1 VLGEIVSTLG
11 GEVGK
16 HQAADLIV
24 GLDSPDDAAVMKID
38 DDKALVFTADF
49 FAPVVD
55 DAYSYGSV
63 AAANALSDIYAMG
76 AVPQMALNLVA
87 WPEEMDL
94 SVIRDVLK
102 GGLDKVMESGAFL
115 AGGHTVK
122 DAEPKFGL
130 AVTGVVHPDRILRK
144 GGAQIGD
151 LIVLT
156 KPLGS
161 GVITTAL
168 KESRVREVHLEA
180 CVKVMSKLNSSGM
193 LGATAI
199 YPHVHAA
206 TDVTGYGLVGHL
218 HEMAIGAE
226 CAINIQS
233 DNLPWI
239 SGSHEYSKAG
249 LFSDGAVANKEYYG
263 EFVTY
268 AKELAGWKVK
278 LLFDPQT
285 SGGLLMSVQPDS
297 ALDLLDA
304 IVDNGGDDSYI
315 VGEVVVGQSGNIIVE

>member
-1 VLGEIVSTLG
+1 MLGEIVNTLG
-11 GEVGK
+11 GEVRK
-16 HQAADLIV
+16 YRDTNLIV
-24 GLDSPDDAAVMKID
+24 GLDSPDDAAIMKID

-76 AVPQMALNLVA
+76 AVPQMALNLVG
-87 WPEEMDL
+87 WPEEMDP

-102 GGLDKVMESGAFL
+102 GGLDKVMESGAFI

-122 DAEPKFGL
+122 DAEPKYGL
-130 AVTGVVHPDRILRK
+130 AVTGIVNPDRILRK
-144 GGAQIGD
+144 GGAQVGD
-151 LIVLT
+151 LIVLS

-161 GVITTAL
+161 GVITTAV
-168 KESRVREVHLEA
+168 KESRVRDVHLEA
-180 CVKVMSKLNSSGM
+180 CVSVMSKLNSSGM
-193 LGATAI
+193 LGANAM

-218 HEMAIGAE
+218 HEMAIGAR
-226 CAINIQS
+226 CAIKIQY

-239 SGSHEYSKAG
+239 SGSHEYAKAG
-249 LFSDGAVANKEYYG
+249 LFSGGAVANKEYYG

-268 AKELAGWKVK
+268 AKELADWKVK

-285 SGGLLMSVQPDS
+285 SGGLLMSVQSDS

-304 IVDNGGDDSYI
+304 IVDNGGDDSCI
-315 VGEVVVGQSGNIIVE
+315 VGEVVVGESGNIIVD

>member
-1 VLGEIVSTLG
+1 MLGEIVNTLG
-11 GEVGK
+11 EEIGTY
-16 HQAADLIV
+16 QDSDLIV

-55 DAYSYGSV
+55 NAYSYGSV

-76 AVPQMALNLVA
+76 AMPQMALNLVA
-87 WPEEMDL
+87 WPEEMDP

-102 GGLDKVMESGAFL
+102 GGLDKVMESGAYL

-130 AVTGVVHPDRILRK
+130 AVTGVVHPDKILRK
-144 GGAQIGD
+144 NGARVGD

-168 KESRVREVHLEA
+168 KESRVKDAHLEA
-180 CVKVMSKLNSSGM
+180 CVNVMSKLNYSGM
-193 LGATAI
+193 LGATAM

-206 TDVTGYGLVGHL
+206 TDVTGYGLVGHSY
-218 HEMAIGAE
+218 EMAVGAG
-226 CAINIQS
+226 CAIKIQS

-239 SGSHEYSKAG
+239 SGSDEYAKAG
-249 LFSDGAVANKEYYG
+249 LFSGGAMANKQYYG

-268 AKELAGWKVK
+268 TKELVDWKVNM
-278 LLFDPQT
+278 LFDPQT
-285 SGGLLMSVQPDS
+285 SGGLLMCVQPDS
-297 ALDLLDA
+297 AIDLLDA
-304 IVDNGGDDSYI
+304 LVKNGGDDGCI
-315 VGEVVVGQSGNIIVE
+315 IGEVIAGESGNIVVD

>member
-1 VLGEIVSTLG
+1 LGKEA
-11 GEVGK
+11 GK
-16 HQAADLIV
+16 YHNADLIV

-76 AVPQMALNLVA
+76 AMPQMALNLVA
-87 WPEEMDL
+87 WPEEMDRG
-94 SVIRDVLK
+94 VIRDVLK
-102 GGLDKVMESGAFL
+102 GGLDKVIESGAFL

-130 AVTGVVHPDRILRK
+130 AVTGIVHPDKILRK
-144 GGAQIGD
+144 DRAQVGD

-161 GVITTAL
+161 GVITTAV
-168 KESRVREVHLEA
+168 KESKVKDVHLEA
-180 CVKVMSKLNSSGM
+180 CINVMSKLNYSGA
-193 LGATAI
+193 LGAAAI

-206 TDVTGYGLVGHL
+206 TDVTGYGLIGHG
-218 HEMAIGAE
+218 HEMAVGAG
-226 CAINIQS
+226 CAIKIQS
-233 DNLPWI
+233 DKLPWI
-239 SGSHEYSKAG
+239 SGSHEYAKAG
-249 LFSDGAVANKEYYG
+249 LFSGGAIANKQYYG
-263 EFVTY
+263 GFVTY
-268 AKELAGWKVK
+268 AKELADWKVK

-285 SGGLLMSVQPDS
+285 SGGLLLSVQPES
-297 ALDLLDA
+297 ALDLLNA
-304 IVDNGGDDSYI
+304 IVDNGGDDSCI
-315 VGEVVVGQSGNIIVE
+315 IGEVVVGQSGNIIVD